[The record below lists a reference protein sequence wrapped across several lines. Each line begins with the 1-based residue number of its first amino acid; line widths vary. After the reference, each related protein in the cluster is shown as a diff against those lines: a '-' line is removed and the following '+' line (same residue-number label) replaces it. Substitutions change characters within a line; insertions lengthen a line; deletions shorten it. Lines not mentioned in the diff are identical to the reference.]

1 MKNYKLF
8 VKIYEKLDNIIF
20 VRTKKF
26 DNTGT
31 QKELPYKGIHCFAIF
46 LNDLEKY
53 YDELELWGGNRKD
66 VEILSNDN
74 YNTYALDYK
83 KAHKY
88 VMGESTTL
96 PDLELF
102 DKTKH
107 VMKFHK
113 QDKKSMLKYASD
125 LILNKQCYQIL
136 LSSKNKKDKYEK
148 L

>member
-1 MKNYKLF
+1 MKILIILF
-8 VKIYEKLDNIIF
+8 LFAQKNLIIQEH
-20 VRTKKF
+20 K
-26 DNTGT
+26 
-31 QKELPYKGIHCFAIF
+31 LPYKGVQCFAIF

-74 YNTYALDYK
+74 YNTYAINYIK
-83 KAHKY
+83 THKY
-88 VMGESTTL
+88 IMGELTL
-96 PDLELF
+96 NLELF

-113 QDKKSMLKYASD
+113 QDKKSMLMYASD
-125 LILNKQCYQIL
+125 LMLNKKCYQIL
-136 LSSKNKKDKYEK
+136 LSSKNRKDKYEK